1 MSLRLKFGLILA
13 LAVVT
18 AVIALPREDAVFSAL
33 GFKNAKL
40 SVKQGLDLQGGAQL
54 VFQADKASLS
64 KLNSA
69 QRQTAIDSLIV
80 VISKRANFGGTSEV
94 IVQRQGSDKVSV
106 SLPGVK
112 DEVEPKR

>member
-1 MSLRLKFGLILA
+1 MSLRLKFALILL

-18 AVIALPREDAVFSAL
+18 AALAIPREDVILHAL
-33 GFKNAKL
+33 GLKKAKL

-54 VFQADKASLS
+54 VFQADLS
-64 KLNSA
+64 KTPAS
-69 QRQTAIDSLIV
+69 QRQAALDSLIV

-94 IVQRQGSDKVSV
+94 VLQRQGSDKVSV

-112 DEVEPKR
+112 DV